1 MHVVPSHRV
10 RNRRSSYLPSQ
21 RGVVTDEGLGGFNI
35 GKMFS
40 RMVHF
45 TPRSFQP
52 KNIFGAMASVA
63 GTVATAGLGPALAPK
78 VFSAHSKTM
87 QTAGTVMAA
96 VGAAAGAAAL
106 LPAGTI
112 AAAGSGLMKA
122 VGGAGGLLKAG
133 AGILTG
139 GGGGGTQPQPQ
150 QDIYGPQP
158 IVQQPAQI
166 YTMPQAYDPGIYAQ
180 PVAQS
185 MMPTMYPTMPNAAQ
199 SPGEYSSLFDLQEV
213 SPYSQL
219 KDVGVPPMYQDG
231 VMLSNTTLMMIG
243 GAVVLGLLLFTG
255 KSEQAAPTS

>member
-1 MHVVPSHRV
+1 MHVVPPNRI
-10 RNRRSSYLPSQ
+10 RNRRSTYLPSQ

-78 VFSAHSKTM
+78 IFSAHSKTM

-112 AAAGSGLMKA
+112 AAVGSGLMKA
-122 VGGAGGLLKAG
+122 VGGTAGLIKAG
-133 AGILTG
+133 AGVLTG
-139 GGGGGTQPQPQ
+139 GGGAQPQPQ
-150 QDIYGPQP
+150 QDVYGPQP

-166 YTMPQAYDPGIYAQ
+166 YTMPQQYDSGVYAQ
-180 PVAQS
+180 PVVQS
-185 MMPTMYPTMPNAAQ
+185 MMPTMYPTMPDAGQ
-199 SPGEYSSLFDLQEV
+199 SPGEYNSLFDMQAV

-219 KDVGVPPMYQDG
+219 KDVGVAPMYQDG
-231 VMLSNTTLMMIG
+231 VTLSNTTLMMIG
-243 GAVVLGLLLFTG
+243 GAVLLGVIMFAR
-255 KSEQAAPTS
+255 KPSQSAPTQ